1 MAAFR
6 LSQERGVF
14 GFECDIYTTSDNE
27 IICLH
32 DVTLDRTTDGSGKPG
47 DFTLA
52 ELRKLDAGLWKNEKF
67 KGERIPTLAEALTL
81 AREGSEIYIDIKRA
95 DIPRLVEIVKAEL
108 QGDGGADRFSGRRR
122 KYPAVAR
129 AVAGLPY
136 VLGEEWEKED
146 GTLTPAHR
154 RR

>member
-1 MAAFR
+1 MKRILLAMTVMAGWTYAAQPPMRFISHRGESMDAPENTMAAFR

-67 KGERIPTLAEALTL
+67 KGERIPTLTEALTL

-95 DIPRLVEIVKAEL
+95 DIPRLV
-108 QGDGGADRFSGRRR
+108 
-122 KYPAVAR
+122 
-129 AVAGLPY
+129 
-136 VLGEEWEKED
+136 
-146 GTLTPAHR
+146 
-154 RR
+154 